1 MAVGKGKREMAVLK
15 WIDQHFEEAILAI
28 LLVIMSLLTGAQV
41 FMRYVLNNSLT
52 WSEELNRFCYIWSGF
67 ISVGYCIR
75 KRIEIRIDM
84 IVNALPHTLHEIVD
98 IIATVITIILLALF
112 LKGGCAILNEVLVS
126 GQTSSSLNLPM
137 KYVYAAPV
145 VGFGIGILR
154 SLQHI
159 FLIFVES
166 ANCRQKEV

>member
-1 MAVGKGKREMAVLK
+1 MAVLK

-84 IVNALPHTLHEIVD
+84 IVNALPHTLHEIVE
-98 IIATVITIILLALF
+98 TIP
-112 LKGGCAILNEVLVS
+112 N
-126 GQTSSSLNLPM
+126 
-137 KYVYAAPV
+137 
-145 VGFGIGILR
+145 
-154 SLQHI
+154 
-159 FLIFVES
+159 FV
-166 ANCRQKEV
+166 